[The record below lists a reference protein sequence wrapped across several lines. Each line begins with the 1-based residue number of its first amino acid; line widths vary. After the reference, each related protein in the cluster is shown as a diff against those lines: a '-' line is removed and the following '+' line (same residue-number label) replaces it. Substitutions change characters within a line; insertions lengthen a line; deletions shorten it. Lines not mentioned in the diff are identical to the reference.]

1 MPQPTPGGHGSIAS
15 WVPASAGMTSR
26 QWHQRAPSTGSPRH
40 FDAGSASPNAK
51 PQWGF
56 ARREGHETSKDQES
70 VQWTDSPQKARMAR
84 GPSCDATTNTWWL
97 RNHLKLGAGLRRH
110 GIACGAEFLH
120 FHRVAPVS
128 AAPHTQS
135 PHRIHAPVS
144 RGMTTSPPARLPFRI
159 CSSLCSGRV
168 FLPRS
173 RLKPGISVRL
183 PPMSPSVRRPRAL
196 PIQPAR
202 SPGHRAK
209 SLWRFRV
216 LHQSPPVR
224 TMR

>member
-1 MPQPTPGGHGSIAS
+1 VARSCPTHPPLPLRERSDWSSNPGEGSPFLTQLRLRFAL
-15 WVPASAGMTSR
+15 
-26 QWHQRAPSTGSPRH
+26 PSTGL
-40 FDAGSASPNAK
+40 
-51 PQWGF
+51 PQPW
-56 ARREGHETSKDQES
+56 
-70 VQWTDSPQKARMAR
+70 P
-84 GPSCDATTNTWWL
+84 GPSCDATTNTWRL
-97 RNHLKLGAGLRRH
+97 RKHRKLGAGLRRH
-110 GIACGAEFLH
+110 DIACGAEFLH

-144 RGMTTSPPARLPFRI
+144 RRMTTSPPARLPFRI

-202 SPGHRAK
+202 SQGHRAK